1 MNALDYILDG
11 LEAELSLE
19 RELGV
24 RVIEI
29 DRELLKANNVP
40 LPMPVVTESPPQKE
54 ELPVRR
60 EVKSAEIR
68 DNGKYDFVFLHEKPL
83 SEKGFEMMRKIIG
96 AMGKTMDTAP
106 IITEMSEIPRA
117 KVFIVLGS
125 GAMRKFL
132 PGQRGAPGMWL
143 KTPKGADAFISNSP
157 EQILRFG
164 AATLAVKKIKEDMW
178 RGLKGVMQRINS
190 QSL

>member
-40 LPMPVVTESPPQKE
+40 QPMPVVTEAPPQKE
-54 ELPVRR
+54 ELPVQR
-60 EVKSAEIR
+60 EVKSTEIR

-83 SEKGFEMMRKIIG
+83 SEKGFEMMQKIIG

>member
-40 LPMPVVTESPPQKE
+40 LPMPVVTEVPSQKE
-54 ELPVRR
+54 ELPVQR